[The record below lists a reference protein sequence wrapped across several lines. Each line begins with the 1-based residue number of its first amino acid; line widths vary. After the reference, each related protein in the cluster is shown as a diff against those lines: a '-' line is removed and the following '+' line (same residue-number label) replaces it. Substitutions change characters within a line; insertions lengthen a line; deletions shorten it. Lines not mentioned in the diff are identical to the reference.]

1 MGSGISNNYQSNNTE
16 NKRKIVYVKNTYSNT
31 EKPPGIK
38 GKTKKFNYCHI
49 KFK

>member
-1 MGSGISNNYQSNNTE
+1 MGSGISNNYQKNNAE
-16 NKRKIVYVKNTYSNT
+16 NKRKIVYLKNDCSNT

-38 GKTKKFNYCHI
+38 GKTKKFKFCDI